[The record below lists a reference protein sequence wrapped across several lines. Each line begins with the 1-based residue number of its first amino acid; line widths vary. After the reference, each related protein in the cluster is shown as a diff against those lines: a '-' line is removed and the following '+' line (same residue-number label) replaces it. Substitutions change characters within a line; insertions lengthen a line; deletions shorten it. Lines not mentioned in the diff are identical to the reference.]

1 MSTRALLRA
10 LVALFAVAAV
20 VLAPRRSLAHTVGLS
35 NGEVRLEGAV
45 LSVSIGLAQGDALR
59 LAPTLDTSNDRR
71 LTQDELARAND
82 VLAAAVLGGLATH
95 DGTACAYDHVEAT
108 LVEAD
113 GVLVRGKITCASGPP
128 THLHPPFLTRL
139 GGHRHLVRI
148 VTAGAPRDVL
158 LTAES
163 PRATLGSVAKDGEPR
178 AASFGTFVHLGVF
191 HILTGIDHLVF
202 LAGLLLVR
210 GRLRDY
216 VALATAFTVAHSV
229 TLALAALH
237 VVSLSPRV
245 VEPAIAL
252 SIVYVGVE
260 SLVVQTAPKRPLLT
274 FLFGLVHGFGFA
286 GGLEELSLER
296 TRIPPA
302 LVGFNLGVEAG
313 QLVALSVMLPL
324 VLVVTKRHTREPV
337 RRALAAAVAVAG
349 GAWLV
354 ARLVG

>member
-10 LVALFAVAAV
+10 FAALVLVAV
-20 VLAPRRSLAHTVGLS
+20 VMLSPRRAHAHTVGLS
-35 NGEVRLEGAV
+35 NGELRLDGAA

-59 LAPTLDTSNDRR
+59 LAPTLDTSKDGR
-71 LTQDELARAND
+71 LTADELASGRD
-82 VLAAAVLGGLATH
+82 VLAEAVLAGLATH
-95 DGTACAYDHVEAT
+95 DDAACTYGLVEAT

-128 THLHPPFLTRL
+128 THLHPAFLARL
-139 GGHRHLVRI
+139 GGHRHLARI
-148 VTAGAPRDVL
+148 VAGGATRDVL
-158 LTAES
+158 LTPES
-163 PRATLGSVAKDGEPR
+163 PKATLGPGAHEGEPR

-191 HILTGIDHLVF
+191 HILTGADHLVF

-216 VALATAFTVAHSV
+216 VALVTAFTVAHSV

-252 SIVYVGVE
+252 SIVYVGIE
-260 SLVVQTAPKRPLLT
+260 SLVVASAPKRPVLT

-296 TRIPPA
+296 ARIPAA
-302 LVGFNLGVEAG
+302 LVGFNLGVEVG
-313 QLVALSVMLPL
+313 QLVALSALLPL
-324 VLVVTKRHTREPV
+324 VLFVTKRHTREPV
-337 RRALAAAVAVAG
+337 RKALAVAVTVAG
-349 GAWLV
+349 AAWLV
-354 ARLVG
+354 ARLAS

>member
-1 MSTRALLRA
+1 MSTHALLRA
-10 LVALFAVAAV
+10 LVALVVATV
-20 VLAPRRSLAHTVGLS
+20 VMLSSRRAHAHTVGLS

-59 LAPTLDTSNDRR
+59 LAPTLDTSKDGR
-71 LTQDELARAND
+71 LTSDELGRAHD
-82 VLAAAVLGGLATH
+82 VLAAAVLDGLATH
-95 DGTACAYDHVEAT
+95 DGAACAYDHVEAT

-113 GVLVRGKITCASGPP
+113 GVLVRGKITCPSGPP

-139 GGHRHLVRI
+139 GGHRHLARI
-148 VTAGAPRDVL
+148 VVGGATRDVL
-158 LTAES
+158 LTPES
-163 PRATLGSVAKDGEPR
+163 PTATLGAASHEGEPR
-178 AASFGTFVHLGVF
+178 ATSFGTFVHLGVF
-191 HILTGIDHLVF
+191 HILTGADHLVF

-216 VALATAFTVAHSV
+216 LALVTAFTVAHSV

-260 SLVVQTAPKRPLLT
+260 SLVVETAPKRPVLT

-286 GGLEELSLER
+286 GGLEELSLDR
-296 TRIPPA
+296 ARIPQA
-302 LVGFNLGVEAG
+302 LVGFNLGVEVG
-313 QLVALSVMLPL
+313 QLFALSALLPL
-324 VLVVTKRHTREPV
+324 VLFVTKRHTREPV
-337 RRALAAAVAVAG
+337 RKALAVAVTLAG
-349 GAWLV
+349 AAWLV
-354 ARLVG
+354 ARLAS

>member
-10 LVALFAVAAV
+10 LVALVAVVAV

-35 NGEVRLEGAV
+35 NGEVHLEGAA
-45 LSVSIGLAQGDALR
+45 LSVTIGLAQGDALR
-59 LAPTLDTSNDRR
+59 LAPALDTSKDGR
-71 LTQDELARAND
+71 LTDDELASGRG
-82 VLAAAVLGGLATH
+82 VLAEAVLAGLATH
-95 DGTACAYDHVEAT
+95 DGAACTYALAEAT

-128 THLHPPFLTRL
+128 THLHPSFLTRL

-148 VTAGAPRDVL
+148 ATSGATRDVL

-163 PRATLGSVAKDGEPR
+163 PRATLGDTAKPGEPR
-178 AASFGTFVHLGVF
+178 AASFGTFVRLGLS
-191 HILTGIDHLVF
+191 HILTGADHLVF

-216 VALATAFTVAHSV
+216 VALVTAFTVAHSV

-252 SIVYVGVE
+252 SIVYVGLE
-260 SLVVQTAPKRPLLT
+260 SLVVQTAPKRPVLT

-296 TRIPPA
+296 ARILPA
-302 LVGFNLGVEAG
+302 LVGFNLGVECG

-324 VLVVTKRHTREPV
+324 VLVVTKRHGREPV
-337 RRALAAAVAVAG
+337 RKALAVAVSVAG
-349 GAWLV
+349 AAWLV
-354 ARLVG
+354 ARLAG